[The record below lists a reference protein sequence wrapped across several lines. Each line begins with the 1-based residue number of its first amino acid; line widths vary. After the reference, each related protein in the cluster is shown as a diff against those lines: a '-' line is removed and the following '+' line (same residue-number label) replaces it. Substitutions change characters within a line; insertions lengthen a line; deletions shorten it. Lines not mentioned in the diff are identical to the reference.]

1 MSLISEKLRNLNYYM
16 KKQWSMAS
24 DSSNITQHEPMYG
37 NENRTPPIPVK
48 GTKYS

>member
-1 MSLISEKLRNLNYYM
+1 MF
-16 KKQWSMAS
+16 MAS
-24 DSSNITQHEPMYG
+24 DSSTITQHEPMYG

>member
-1 MSLISEKLRNLNYYM
+1 MSLISKKLRYLKYYM
-16 KKQWSMAS
+16 KRMFMAS
-24 DSSNITQHEPMYG
+24 DSSTITRHEPMYG